1 MTATRDEGT
10 VEAVVHPT
18 GASPRAPG
26 GPLPRDHV
34 VRRVLVRAASR
45 AWYDDVLTASASAA
59 FWQTLSLPPLLL
71 GVFGLLGYVGVWFGP
86 DTVDAVQQWILSAA
100 GPVFS
105 RNALDEILAPTV
117 ADILTTAR
125 GGVVSLGFVLSL
137 WSGSSA
143 MAAFVDAIGRAHD
156 QYELRHPV
164 WQRVLPILLYTVGLA
179 AGIVLLPVV
188 AIGPERLLGLLP
200 ASVQPAFGMLLGW
213 PVLLLVGLVLV
224 LALTTLYRLS
234 LPLKPPWH
242 RGLPGALLAA
252 VVFVGGVTGLRVYL
266 NWVTGTGYTYGALAA
281 PIAFLLATF
290 FIALAII
297 LGAHLNAAVQAVRPA
312 PLKRWGRPAAIGP
325 AHPPTLAG
333 VVRQD
338 PGGAAEVLEQL
349 GYAVQPPADP
359 DAASDTPAPSD
370 VPTPSGAST
379 RSDAPA
385 RSEDVA

>member
-1 MTATRDEGT
+1 MTATRDEQT
-10 VEAVVHPT
+10 DTEEVSHPT
-18 GASPRAPG
+18 GATPRVPG
-26 GPLPRDHV
+26 GPLPQDHV
-34 VRRVLVRAASR
+34 VRRVLGRAASR

-86 DTVDAVQQWILSAA
+86 DTVGAVQDWIISAA
-100 GPVFS
+100 SPVFS
-105 RNALDEILAPTV
+105 TNAIDEILVPTV
-117 ADILTTAR
+117 SDILTTAR

-164 WQRVLPILLYTVGLA
+164 WQRGLPILLYVVALT

-188 AIGPERLLGLLP
+188 ALGPERVRGLLP
-200 ASVQPAFGMLLGW
+200 PSWEPAFGSLLGW
-213 PVLLLVGLVLV
+213 PVLFVVGAVLV

-297 LGAHLNAAVQAVRPA
+297 LGAHLNAAVQAIRPA
-312 PLKRWGRPAAIGP
+312 PLRRWGRPAAIGP

-359 DAASDTPAPSD
+359 DAPEPSD
-370 VPTPSGAST
+370 APAPSGAST